1 MRVELQ
7 KDWRTL
13 EYRYVRK
20 WLQTDRSNRKA
31 KTFYE
36 SAIEPAQ
43 LQGED
48 DHMSEEASVS
58 ASCSEDEEPSHAG
71 FGRRPRPDDPSFH
84 SLIVDL

>member
-1 MRVELQ
+1 MRVQLN

-43 LQGED
+43 L
-48 DHMSEEASVS
+48 
-58 ASCSEDEEPSHAG
+58 
-71 FGRRPRPDDPSFH
+71 
-84 SLIVDL
+84 